1 LFVPHVIKKGNAY
14 QFKNKKNGSRFIRN
28 LELKKKNL
36 WGFSMINPNVTNKS
50 KFKICVQQIKKA
62 KADQLATQE
71 KTIIM

>member
-1 LFVPHVIKKGNAY
+1 
-14 QFKNKKNGSRFIRN
+14 
-28 LELKKKNL
+28 
-36 WGFSMINPNVTNKS
+36 MINPNVTNKS